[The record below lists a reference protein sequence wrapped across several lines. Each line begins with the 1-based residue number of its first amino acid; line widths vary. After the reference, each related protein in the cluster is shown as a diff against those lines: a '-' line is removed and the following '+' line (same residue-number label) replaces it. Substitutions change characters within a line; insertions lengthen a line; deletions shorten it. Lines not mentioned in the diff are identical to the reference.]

1 MISKKNII
9 IKQERYHFDI
19 FLVMAHIFIEC
30 EEFET
35 EPVEFNCISLSF
47 SNSFG
52 IYFNLTKSIKLP
64 VEVFVAVAH
73 L

>member
-1 MISKKNII
+1 
-9 IKQERYHFDI
+9 
-19 FLVMAHIFIEC
+19 MAHIFIEC